1 MRHGKAEDFSAA
13 FNDFERALVM
23 RGRQEAMEAAV
34 AMKAAGIEP
43 EIIVSSPATRTAGTA
58 QIVAQE
64 FGYPH
69 EHVLYHAPLYMGQAG
84 DYLDIANTL
93 KAGCILIVGHN
104 PETGQLAQ
112 HYSSEFMNGFPTSS
126 IIALRF
132 EDAAISP
139 QSKAEVVWKWMR
151 E

>member
-1 MRHGKAEDFSAA
+1 MRHGKAEDFTEAY
-13 FNDFERALVM
+13 NDFERSLAN
-23 RGRQEAMEAAV
+23 RGRQEVQLAAE
-34 AMKAAGIEP
+34 AMKSAGIEP

-58 QIVAQE
+58 QIVARV
-64 FGYPH
+64 FDYPN
-69 EHVLYHAPLYMGQAG
+69 EHILYHAPLYMGQAG

-112 HYSSEFMNGFPTSS
+112 HYSHEFRDGFPTSS
-126 IIALRF
+126 VIALRF

-139 QSKAEVVWKWMR
+139 ASKAEVIWKWTR